1 MIAGILRH
9 YKSLAVFMDPR
20 EAAYDRLRYHSSKL
34 IRIPAVID
42 GRCSAE
48 MRYLDPTANPYLSFA
63 LIIYAGLDGMLNE
76 LPLSGSSINDMTL
89 DGSEKFL
96 SYEQLPG
103 NFLEACETSA
113 SSDLIEEHIPSD
125 IISIYCGE

>member
-1 MIAGILRH
+1 MNSQRIENIA
-9 YKSLAVFMDPR
+9 
-20 EAAYDRLRYHSSKL
+20 AAEEYLN
-34 IRIPAVID
+34 RIPRFSKVKHD
-42 GRCSAE
+42 MSDLRTMLRMLDAE
-48 MRYLDPTANPYLSFA
+48 FA

-113 SSDLIEEHIPSD
+113 SSDFIKEHIPSD